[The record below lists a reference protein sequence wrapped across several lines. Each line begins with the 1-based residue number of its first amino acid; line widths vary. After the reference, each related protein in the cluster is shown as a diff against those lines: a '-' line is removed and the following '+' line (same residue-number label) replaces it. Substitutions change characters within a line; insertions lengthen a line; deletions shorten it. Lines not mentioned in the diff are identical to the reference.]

1 MNDAE
6 SQQASIPKDYGTI
19 PVSADAGGSA
29 RRVVIALAAIA
40 LFASGVAVGS
50 SIATTP
56 RGASVVYSGQHGVW
70 CNYNGQIVPCGDEVK
85 FTPQM
90 RPLSPPSRKTHP
102 SHPNLAKLPPVDS
115 INQWSYLDNG
125 QISENGNIV
134 AQGKKPAQLVAQDR
148 SGGGGGCSPG
158 FTGFAATKDCRG
170 YFLCTN
176 GKAGTVMKCPS
187 GTLFD
192 TTITACAFATTVT
205 GCGT

>member
-70 CNYNGQIVPCGDEVK
+70 CNSDGQIVPCGGEVK

-90 RPLSPPSRKTHP
+90 TPLSPPSRKTHH

-125 QISENGNIV
+125 QISESGNIV
-134 AQGKKPAQLVAQDR
+134 AQGKKLTQLVAQDWCR
-148 SGGGGGCSPG
+148 QWQYCCSAVAQD
-158 FTGFAATKDCRG
+158 TSWCRQWQ
-170 YFLCTN
+170 YCCSWSN
-176 GKAGTVMKCPS
+176 GVPS
-187 GTLFD
+187 PMEKYI
-192 TTITACAFATTVT
+192 TIRPD
-205 GCGT
+205 